1 MIYSNWSIMPIIV
14 SVSGHSLPWGQK
26 DIVPYFICTYDF
38 CLHRDEDKGDDV
50 DGSSSDMAER

>member
-1 MIYSNWSIMPIIV
+1 MPIIV
-14 SVSGHSLPWGQK
+14 SVSGHSLPWGQE

-50 DGSSSDMAER
+50 DVVAHQIWQKDKQTQG